1 MKNSAMPSM
10 SVMTGYLYDANGARV
25 AKGTITTMSCDPAM
39 NGFQFTKSYVL
50 GPGGETLTTLDG
62 NNTWL
67 RTNVYVGGRLMA
79 TYDQAGLHFHL
90 TDPLGTRRVQLSGNL
105 TSSDQTLPLG
115 QAELDCTS
123 LPFGDQQSCVPA
135 PNAPPTSDDATPL
148 HFTGKERDTE
158 SGNDYFGARYYASS
172 MGRWLSPDWSA
183 KAEPV
188 PYAKMGNPQS
198 LNLYAYVRNNPLRG
212 VDPDGHDYLTT
223 DPTEMDNSEAETDSS
238 QSVADQQQDQQE
250 AQLQLSNAQN
260 AAMKNP
266 QFAPG
271 YGGHTHCNQGACSV
285 ARAMHAPMGP
295 LSNAKGKPLLAD
307 QIRANLAKPGSGYH
321 GVSAAEA
328 TQLAPQ
334 GVVVFVTGPGHIATV
349 AADQSQKL
357 PGSGPIISNVGYKN
371 GDMRLNYVFPKSD
384 LPQVRFYT
392 PNQ

>member
-1 MKNSAMPSM
+1 M
-10 SVMTGYLYDANGARV
+10 YDCPIQHA
-25 AKGTITTMSCDPAM
+25 
-39 NGFQFTKSYVL
+39 L
-50 GPGGETLTTLDG
+50 LD
-62 NNTWL
+62 
-67 RTNVYVGGRLMA
+67 Y
-79 TYDQAGLHFHL
+79 
-90 TDPLGTRRVQLSGNL
+90 
-105 TSSDQTLPLG
+105 
-115 QAELDCTS
+115 S
-123 LPFGDQQSCVPA
+123 L
-135 PNAPPTSDDATPL
+135 
-148 HFTGKERDTE
+148 TGKERDSE